1 MFLGVSSFSNPG
13 GSRTGLGLPRH
24 TGWRLAENVT
34 YNSCIWCRGLKAD
47 CWRLELTWNQ
57 LEIASKSLLESKVQD
72 RDAWGTLD
80 GTYAPVVEG
89 TRRKL
94 LRK

>member
-1 MFLGVSSFSNPG
+1 MFLWVPSSSTPG
-13 GSRTGLGLPRH
+13 GSRTGLGLSRH

-47 CWRLELTWNQ
+47 NWRLELTWNQ
-57 LEIASKSLLESKVQD
+57 LEIASKSLLESKAQD
-72 RDAWGTLD
+72 RDALGTLD
-80 GTYAPVVEG
+80 GTHAPVVEG

-94 LRK
+94 LHK